1 MADDILR
8 DLTQLRQYGSRL
20 QELLGEMQRAAP
32 QRSEGTDP
40 SGMVRAVLGPDGLP
54 ETIRVS
60 GYWKEKLSPDA
71 FAAAVAG
78 ACQAATVRR
87 GEEWAGVLARTSWQ
101 ERLAELDTTP
111 GASPAAGAAEPD
123 PVPSAY
129 RRGNGA
135 PPRRLDTL
143 AEEAISLNNSVMP
156 VNVPAPPSGASRNRS
171 GTLEITLSPG
181 GQVSCR
187 ADPRW
192 VAQQTGAQ
200 LSTAL
205 SEVLA
210 MARERLATARA
221 QAVAAVPD
229 VRGRAESLMQEL
241 IAAMYD
247 PERLRER

>member
-1 MADDILR
+1 MDDGILH
-8 DLTQLRQYGSRL
+8 DLAQLRQYGSRL
-20 QELLGEMQRAAP
+20 AELLDEMQRAAP

-40 SGMVRAVLGPDGLP
+40 SGMIRAILGPDGLP
-54 ETIRVS
+54 ESIRVS
-60 GYWKEKLSPDA
+60 GYWKEKLPPDA

-78 ACQAATVRR
+78 ACQAATGRR
-87 GEEWAGVLARTSWQ
+87 GQDWADVLTRTGWQ
-101 ERLAELDTTP
+101 ERMSQLDAGP
-111 GASPAAGAAEPD
+111 GGQPAAPAAEPD
-123 PVPSAY
+123 PVPPAY

-143 AEEAISLNNSVMP
+143 AEESISLMDTVMRAD
-156 VNVPAPPSGASRNRS
+156 VPASPSGAGRNRS

-187 ADPRW
+187 ADQRW
-192 VAQQTGAQ
+192 VAQQSGAQ

-210 MARERLATARA
+210 TARDRLATATA
-221 QAVAAVPD
+221 AVSAAVPD
-229 VRGRAESLMQEL
+229 VGGRAESLMQEL
-241 IAAMYD
+241 IGAMYD